1 MTWSSSARR
10 VVGGAYG
17 LPLCA
22 WSFPA
27 WRWSRCRFHYFRPQ
41 GTWRAPRFSGA
52 APVAHPVAVGAQ
64 EGQVVQ
70 PGLAGPGHVER
81 QTMVHLDVPG
91 AQVTVDAAEIKIAYF
106 ALQGLS
112 ELRRLSDLA
121 STQPSV
127 TFAMQCPAREKAA
140 FDRRISLIV
149 QLVRILRNGVKLPCA
164 DSLAER
170 GCGKE
175 HLCRPGD
182 EGADHLPVQASP
194 LRRCADVRG
203 VVRSQVGGFAA
214 DAADGPELRDGACS
228 ALVDGQGPEEVRQ
241 IRNSE
246 VALAELVPAVL
257 DYESAGKQQLVV
269 GPCRASRH
277 GPYRMSVRCHVWGGR
292 SVVVR
297 DAHLKAIALSVGSV
311 TLCDGWREPVPVGHV
326 RKEGV

>member
-1 MTWSSSARR
+1 MTRSSVRQA
-10 VVGGAYG
+10 VGASG
-17 LPLCA
+17 LSLCA

-27 WRWSRCRFHYFRPQ
+27 WCWSRGSFRHFRPQ
-41 GTWRAPRFSGA
+41 VTWSAPRFSSTA
-52 APVAHPVAVGAQ
+52 LVAHPVAVGAQ
-64 EGQVVQ
+64 EGQIVQ
-70 PGLAGPGHVER
+70 PGFARSGHVER
-81 QTMVHLDVPG
+81 QAMVHLDVPR
-91 AQVTVDAAEIKIAYF
+91 AQVTVDAAKIKIAYF

-112 ELRRLSDLA
+112 KLRRLSDLA
-121 STQPSV
+121 STEPSV
-127 TFAMQCPAREKAA
+127 TFAMQRPAREKAA
-140 FDRRISLIV
+140 FDCGISLII
-149 QLVRILRNGVKLPCA
+149 QLVRILRNGVKLPCT
-164 DSLAER
+164 DSLAQR

-182 EGADHLPVQASP
+182 EGADRLPVQAAP

-203 VVRSQVGGFAA
+203 VVRGQVGGLAA
-214 DAADGPELRDGACS
+214 DAADGAELRDGACS

-241 IRNSE
+241 IRYSE
-246 VALAELVPAVL
+246 VALAELAPAVL
-257 DYESAGKQQLVV
+257 DYESAGKQQLVL